1 MLATAWFWMAFLSLA
16 AGLIVVGRGLFL
28 IGKNSRVGLRFISG
42 GSAIVMLGLIATF
55 LQL

>member
-1 MLATAWFWMAFLSLA
+1 MLATAWFWIAFVSLV
-16 AGLIVVGRGLFL
+16 AGIVVVGRGLLL